1 MALTPAIFF
10 GHGSPMLTLSRNH
23 YTNVWAELGQKLP
36 KPKAIVC
43 ISAHY
48 FVPST
53 EILIST
59 SPRTIH
65 DFGGFPQELYGI
77 QYPAPGD
84 PELARRIGEMLAPL
98 QVDFT
103 ERWGYD
109 HGTWTVLRHVYPDAD
124 VPIVVLS
131 IDLRRPASHHH
142 EIGRRLAALRE
153 ENVLIVGSGNLVHNL
168 MRFDRRMDV
177 PPYEWAATFDERVK
191 ELIQGR
197 EFDGVVHYERLGR
210 EAELS
215 APTPDHYLPLLYV
228 LGATT
233 SEDSL
238 SFPIEG
244 IAGGSMSMRAVQ
256 VG

>member
-1 MALTPAIFF
+1 
-10 GHGSPMLTLSRNH
+10 MLTISSNR
-23 YTNVWAELGQKLP
+23 YTQAWAELGKTLP

-53 EILIST
+53 EVLVST
-59 SPRTIH
+59 APRTIH
-65 DFGGFPQELYGI
+65 DFGGFPQELYDI

-84 PELARRIGEMLAPL
+84 PELARRIGGMLTPL

-109 HGTWTVLRHVYPDAD
+109 HGTWTVLRHLYPKAD
-124 VPIVVLS
+124 VPVVVLS
-131 IDLRRPASHHH
+131 IDLRRPPEHHY

-153 ENVLIVGSGNLVHNL
+153 ENILIVGSGNLVHNL
-168 MRFDRRMDV
+168 MRFDRNMDV

-191 ELIQGR
+191 ELILGR
-197 EFDGVVHYERLGR
+197 DFSSVVHYDRLGR
-210 EAELS
+210 EAALS
-215 APTPDHYLPLLYV
+215 VPTPDHYLPLLYV
-228 LGATT
+228 LGTT
-233 SEDSL
+233 TAEDSL
-238 SFPIEG
+238 TFPIEG
-244 IAGGSMSMRAVQ
+244 ISGGSMAMRAVQ